1 MAIVLVANLRSLQGS
16 ALRGPGLPAR
26 ESLAKPKEPMVRAA
40 RMVHVAPVTRLALRA
55 AVLGLGA
62 MEPLV
67 LIAVPGRH
75 AIASLATSAMTLR
88 AIMTPRWMPMRYPQ
102 SLTVQHGAS

>member
-1 MAIVLVANLRSLQGS
+1 MA
-16 ALRGPGLPAR
+16 
-26 ESLAKPKEPMVRAA
+26 RA
-40 RMVHVAPVTRLALRA
+40 APVTRLALRA

-75 AIASLATSAMTLR
+75 AIASLAKNATMRLATMTRRL
-88 AIMTPRWMPMRYPQ
+88 TPMRFPR
-102 SLTVQHGAS
+102 SSTALHGVS